1 MERNTTRAV
10 PLQTKSATTSGG
22 KQEKQKMQNFQGFT
36 KRRSSPLDQWTS
48 KQTVACRD
56 SANGEPR
63 GAGDLLRG
71 SDLAPSM

>member
-1 MERNTTRAV
+1 
-10 PLQTKSATTSGG
+10 
-22 KQEKQKMQNFQGFT
+22 MQNFQGFT

-48 KQTVACRD
+48 KQTVARRD